1 MYARSKQLTG
11 RGRLVIL
18 TLMPLLLL
26 LLRLGSGAQAAG
38 HPNFT
43 GNWSVDAKTSD
54 FGPMG
59 APDKALMNVTHKEPE
74 VTIHSE
80 LVMGGTPRTW
90 DATCKT
96 DGTECK
102 STNGE
107 VTLSVTWQG
116 DTLIL
121 NRSLSFSG
129 MAVKVKEAWS
139 LSADGKT
146 LTSTR
151 TLMTDQGNADQKIV
165 FTKP

>member
-1 MYARSKQLTG
+1 MHSMQGRLKQ
-11 RGRLVIL
+11 RGMLVIL
-18 TLMPLLLL
+18 TLSAFAM
-26 LLRLGSGAQAAG
+26 LRLAAGVQAAG

-43 GNWSVDAKTSD
+43 GDWQADPKASD

-59 APDKALMNVTHKEPE
+59 PPDKAVMNVTHKDPD

-96 DGTECK
+96 DGKDCK

-107 VTLSVTWQG
+107 VTLSLQWQG
-116 DTLIL
+116 DTLLL
-121 NRSLSFSG
+121 NRALSLNG
-129 MAVKVKEAWS
+129 MAVKVKETWT

-146 LTSTR
+146 LTSAR
-151 TLMTDQGNADQKIV
+151 TLETDQGNADQKIV